1 MAMTTSQWRKG
12 STCNLTFA
20 KGKSLIKSIFSHDTV
35 SFEKMLPRDNKMFYI
50 TETQNLE
57 KSRRDQPDFVDK
69 LSYYDNVQEI
79 LRMLKRADHQSMHS
93 SI

>member
-1 MAMTTSQWRKG
+1 
-12 STCNLTFA
+12 
-20 KGKSLIKSIFSHDTV
+20 
-35 SFEKMLPRDNKMFYI
+35 MLPRDNKMFYI

-79 LRMLKRADHQSMHS
+79 LRMLKRADYQSMHS
-93 SI
+93 GI

>member
-1 MAMTTSQWRKG
+1 
-12 STCNLTFA
+12 
-20 KGKSLIKSIFSHDTV
+20 
-35 SFEKMLPRDNKMFYI
+35 MLPRDNKMFYI

-79 LRMLKRADHQSMHS
+79 LRMLKRADHQSMNS